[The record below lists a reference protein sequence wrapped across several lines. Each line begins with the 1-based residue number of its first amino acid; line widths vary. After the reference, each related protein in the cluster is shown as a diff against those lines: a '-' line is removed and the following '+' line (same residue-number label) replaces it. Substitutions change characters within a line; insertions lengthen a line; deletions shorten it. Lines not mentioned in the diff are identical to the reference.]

1 MQMTSSNDR
10 NASPYYGK
18 LKNYINGEWVESK
31 SSQFREVVNP
41 ATGAVIAHVPLS
53 TDEEIEDAVNAAHEA
68 FRAWRETPP
77 VVRARYFFK
86 LEALLEE
93 NFDSLSRIIVEEMG
107 KTLNEAKGEMR
118 RAIEEVECACGMPS
132 LMQGYVHEEVSPG
145 IEVKVVMQPLG
156 VFFMVPAFNFPALVP
171 LEYMPYAVAAGNTYI
186 TKPSTEV
193 PITQTKIFELVDKV
207 GFPPGVINMLQGS
220 RGVVDKLLENNRV
233 KGVSFVGSTPV
244 GRLIYQKAAQYN
256 KRAQCAAG
264 AKNHFVIM
272 PDADIDKTVSAMLSS
287 FFGCAGQ
294 RCLAGA
300 VAVPVGDIYE
310 RLRDKFVESA
320 AKLKVGYGLDPKTQ
334 LGPLVSKEHKAG
346 VVGYIE
352 QGVKEGAKLLL
363 DGRKVNVEG
372 YPNDAFLGPTIFD
385 DVKPNMVIANE
396 EIFGPVACIIKAA
409 DLDEALAMIENNRFG
424 HSSLI
429 FTSNGKWAREF
440 EYRTTCGNV
449 GINIGVAATM
459 AFATLGGLKETS
471 FGDLHGRRESVQFF
485 TERRIVVSRWF

>member
-1 MQMTSSNDR
+1 VQATSPNDR
-10 NASPYYGK
+10 KPNPYYGK
-18 LKNYINGEWVESK
+18 LKNYINGEWVDSK
-31 SSQFREVVNP
+31 STQLREVVNP
-41 ATGAVIAHVPLS
+41 ATGTVIAHVPLS
-53 TDEEIEDAVNAAHEA
+53 TKEEIDDAVNAAHEA

-77 VVRARYFFK
+77 VVRSRYFFK
-86 LEALLEE
+86 LQALLEE
-93 NFDSLSRIIVEEMG
+93 NIESLSRTIVEEMG
-107 KTLNEAKGEMR
+107 KTINEAKGEMR

-145 IEVKVVMQPLG
+145 IELKVIMQPLG

-186 TKPSTEV
+186 IKPSTEV
-193 PITQTKIFELVDKV
+193 PITQTKIFELIDQV
-207 GFPPGVINMLQGS
+207 GFPPGVINILQGS
-220 RGVVDKLLENNRV
+220 RDVVDNLLENDRV

-272 PDADIDKTVSAMLSS
+272 PDADVDITVSAMLSS

-300 VAVPVGDIYE
+300 VALPVGDMYG

-320 AKLKVGYGLDPKTQ
+320 VKLKIGYGLDPKTQ
-334 LGPLVSKEHKAG
+334 LGPLVSKEHKAS
-346 VVGYIE
+346 VIKFIE
-352 QGVKEGAKLLL
+352 QGIKEGAKLIL

-385 DVKPNMVIANE
+385 DVRPEMVIANE
-396 EIFGPVACIIKAA
+396 EIFGPVACIIKAK
-409 DLDEALAMIENNRFG
+409 DFDDAMTIIEGNRFG

-440 EYRTTCGNV
+440 EYKTTCGNV

-459 AFATLGGLKETS
+459 AFATLGGLKETN